1 MCIMFFKKKQPR
13 KWEFG
18 LKPEVNWHAR
28 VKSKYDLQIVCKIIL
43 TEILGIT
50 DVILNVFTNDTA
62 LKRFDTDDVKMQA
75 ILSRAGKTNMYT
87 LHLRSDITD
96 IIPIIC
102 HEMVHLSQYY
112 RGDLSLKGTTFSWK
126 GMEYNN
132 INYWSRPWEIEARK
146 EQYKIEKQLKKLY
159 YETDSR

>member
-50 DVILNVFTNDTA
+50 DVVLNVFTNDTA
-62 LKRFDTDDVKMQA
+62 LKKFDTDDFKIQA
-75 ILSRAGKTNMYT
+75 VLSRAGKTNMYT
-87 LHLRSDITD
+87 LHL
-96 IIPIIC
+96 
-102 HEMVHLSQYY
+102 

-132 INYWSRPWEIEARK
+132 IDYWSRPWEIEARK